1 MNDLAKKTCIP
12 CQGGVPALTK
22 EKCIDLIKNLDGWSL
37 NEEVNR
43 LKKSFKFDD
52 FDKAMGLAVLIGKMA
67 DEQWH
72 HPELHVGFGH
82 LEVEVW
88 THKIDGLVE
97 SDFIFCAKADEISRE
112 YLS

>member
-12 CQGGVPALTK
+12 CQGGVPALPK
-22 EKCIDLIKNLDGWSL
+22 DKCLELMKNLDGWTIDD
-37 NEEVNR
+37 NAKR
-43 LKKSFKFDD
+43 LIKIFKFDD
-52 FDKAMGLAVLIGKMA
+52 FKKAIGLAVLIGEMS

-82 LEVEVW
+82 LDIEVW

-97 SDFIFCAKADEISRE
+97 SDFIFCAKVDEICRE